1 MNWKEL
7 FEVVGLVAIVASLIF
22 VGIQLRQE
30 HVIARTELATGTS
43 DFLVRIDEMISEP
56 ELAAAYAKMLSAP
69 DELSL
74 AEKVQ
79 LNGLLGMVTEVFRR
93 DCYIKARGIFEECS
107 DVIHYLLPFYFGN
120 EYSQRWWRIN
130 KPNSIYAL
138 PAWVDDEIAGL
149 EKDTTLRRLNEI
161 QISQ

>member
-1 MNWKEL
+1 M
-7 FEVVGLVAIVASLIF
+7 
-22 VGIQLRQE
+22 
-30 HVIARTELATGTS
+30 T
-43 DFLVRIDEMISEP
+43 SEP

-69 DELSL
+69 DELSI

-79 LNGLLGMVTEVFRR
+79 LNGLLSLVTEIFRR
-93 DCYIKARGIFEECS
+93 DCFIVARGIFDECS

-130 KPNSIYAL
+130 RPNSIYSV

-149 EKDTTLRRLNEI
+149 EKDSTLRRLNEI